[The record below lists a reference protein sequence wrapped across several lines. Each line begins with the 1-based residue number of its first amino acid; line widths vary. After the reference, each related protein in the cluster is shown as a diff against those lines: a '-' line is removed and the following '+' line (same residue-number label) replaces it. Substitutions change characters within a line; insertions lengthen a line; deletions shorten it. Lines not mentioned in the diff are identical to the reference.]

1 MILYQAN
8 MSLNRNCTLK
18 SFSFLK
24 IYKQLYLL
32 WKIIMLMIF
41 TVNMTELV

>member
-1 MILYQAN
+1 MTFVSGKYELEQKLY
-8 MSLNRNCTLK
+8 LK
-18 SFSFLK
+18 R
-24 IYKQLYLL
+24 LYLL